1 MYDKRCGNV
10 LPYILALF
18 GAMQVEIGTPITAIT
33 ACPVQGNQIGIMAIN
48 IYCNVSRTNSRG

>member
-10 LPYILALF
+10 LPYIFALF
-18 GAMQVEIGTPITAIT
+18 GAMQVEIGTPIT

-48 IYCNVSRTNSRG
+48 IYCNVSRTNSSG